1 MKSSTLVLAATI
13 ATVVYAQNIPREK
26 HSRRSLTSSNNKQ
39 VDVITG
45 KSKALR
51 RQEAVTP
58 AANGTAVPEVEEAEE
73 EEEEGGKEE
82 EEEEES
88 ESESESDSSSSEEED
103 EEEEDDEEEEEEQAE
118 AKAPEG
124 EEEEPEAETEGQ
136 EAEAAGQKDAL
147 PSAGEQTQP
156 AMEGGATSG
165 AALIE
170 GPSGQIAMR
179 MGVTNADGSCNCNAA
194 CPAGS
199 LPT

>member
-1 MKSSTLVLAATI
+1 MKSSTLILAATI

-26 HSRRSLTSSNNKQ
+26 YSRRSLTSSNNKQ

-45 KSKALR
+45 NSKVLR
-51 RQEAVTP
+51 RQEAVSP
-58 AANGTAVPEVEEAEE
+58 AANGTALPEVEEQEE
-73 EEEEGGKEE
+73 EE

-88 ESESESDSSSSEEED
+88 ESDSDSSSSEEED
-103 EEEEDDEEEEEEQAE
+103 EEEEEEEEEDEEAE
-118 AKAPEG
+118 AEAPEA
-124 EEEEPEAETEGQ
+124 EEEEPETAGGEEQALPAMGQ
-136 EAEAAGQKDAL
+136 EAEAAGQEDAL
-147 PSAGEQTQP
+147 PSAGDQTQP
-156 AMEGGATSG
+156 AMEDGATSG

-170 GPSGQIAMR
+170 GLSGQIAMG

>member
-1 MKSSTLVLAATI
+1 MKSSTLILAATI

-26 HSRRSLTSSNNKQ
+26 SSRRSLTSSNNKQ

-45 KSKALR
+45 NSKSIR
-51 RQEAVTP
+51 RQEAVSP
-58 AANGTAVPEVEEAEE
+58 AANGTALPEVEGQEE
-73 EEEEGGKEE
+73 EE

-88 ESESESDSSSSEEED
+88 ESDSDSSSSEEEED
-103 EEEEDDEEEEEEQAE
+103 ENEEEEDEEEDEEAE
-118 AKAPEG
+118 AEAPEA
-124 EEEEPEAETEGQ
+124 EEEEPETAEGNEQASPAVGQ
-136 EAEAAGQKDAL
+136 EAEAAGQEDTL

-156 AMEGGATSG
+156 AVEDAATSG

-170 GPSGQIAMR
+170 GPSGQIAMG
-179 MGVTNADGSCNCNAA
+179 MGVTNADGSCDCNAA